1 MNKYEQNLNILLAEY
16 KDRLEGNV
24 NGEDFGSIFSV
35 NRTESPIEKMLYIQ
49 MNHDILFL
57 SHYDDMQIIPQQMIK
72 RDDSYIRVDFLIKV
86 KHSGEE
92 INIVVECD
100 GHDFH
105 EKTKEQAQKDKSRD
119 RFLVSEGYYVFRFTG
134 SEIYKNA
141 RIVSEEVSAFIF
153 NKFHGE
159 EIKRLAGG

>member
-16 KDRLEGNV
+16 KDGLEGNV
-24 NGEDFGSIFSV
+24 NGEDFGSMFSV
-35 NRTESPIEKMLYIQ
+35 NRTESPIEKILYIQ

-57 SHYDDMQIIPQQMIK
+57 SHYDDMQILPQQMIK
-72 RDDSYIRVDFLIKV
+72 RESSYIRVDFLIKV
-86 KHSGEE
+86 KHSGKE
-92 INIVVECD
+92 INVVVECD

-119 RFLVSEGYYVFRFTG
+119 RFLVSKGYYVFRFTG
-134 SEIYKNA
+134 SEIYRNA